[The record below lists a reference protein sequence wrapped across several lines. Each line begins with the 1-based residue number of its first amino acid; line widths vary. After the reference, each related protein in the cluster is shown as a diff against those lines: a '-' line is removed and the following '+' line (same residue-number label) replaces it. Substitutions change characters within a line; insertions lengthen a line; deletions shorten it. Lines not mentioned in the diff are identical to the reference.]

1 MKTTIGKIGILPCL
15 TEWIFGVLGRLIVG
29 AVFVFLLGPFV
40 VIAVSSFSDND
51 SLRFPPSGF
60 SLQWYTSF
68 FEHLA
73 GAPGT
78 KPGLSDALLTSAG
91 IAVVAAFLS
100 VLVGV
105 LAAYSLARNRWPGQN
120 IIRELMTLPI
130 IFPQIVVAIGLLLLF
145 SSLRILPPWG
155 RLVLGHATLCLPYVI
170 LIAGANF
177 SVFNRSVEEAALG
190 LGAGPVRT
198 FFLVTL
204 PIIRPG
210 LFAAAALSFIVS
222 FTNFTMSF
230 FLSSGGLK
238 TLPLW
243 VFEVIEFRLDPM
255 LAVVSVFLILIT
267 VIVATVINR
276 LVGIGRVIAP

>member
-1 MKTTIGKIGILPCL
+1 MKTPIGNILPWL
-15 TEWIFGVLGRLIVG
+15 TERIFGALGRLIVG

-60 SLQWYTSF
+60 SLRWYTSF

-73 GAPGT
+73 GVPGT
-78 KPGLSDALLTSAG
+78 KPGLSDALLTSAE
-91 IAVVAAFLS
+91 IAVVAASLS
-100 VLVGV
+100 VLVGI
-105 LAAYSLARNRWPGQN
+105 LAAYSLARSRWAGQN

-145 SSLRILPPWG
+145 SSLRILPSWG
-155 RLVLGHATLCLPYVI
+155 RIVLGHATLCLPYVI

-177 SVFNRSVEEAALG
+177 AVFNRSVEEAALG
-190 LGAGPVRT
+190 LGAGPIRT
-198 FFLVTL
+198 FFSVTL

-243 VFEVIEFRLDPM
+243 VFEVIELRLDPM

-267 VIVATVINR
+267 VIVATLINR